1 MGPGVSLT
9 FDLWLQG
16 QTRSQRASAQPRTNQ
31 LRIHRESL
39 SLIIITAFVG
49 GGKCATACV
58 EEREQLAGEGS
69 LLPPCGLGTELGSS
83 VLAAGTHSH
92 QAISPARGYIL
103 GCKHLGSTHS
113 AFYSLALV

>member
-1 MGPGVSLT
+1 MASRPNKVTKG
-9 FDLWLQG
+9 
-16 QTRSQRASAQPRTNQ
+16 SAQPRTNQ

-49 GGKCATACV
+49 GGKRATACV

-83 VLAAGTHSH
+83 VLAAGTHTTKPSR
-92 QAISPARGYIL
+92 QPEG
-103 GCKHLGSTHS
+103 T
-113 AFYSLALV
+113 F